1 MNSAV
6 GIGGLRGIIGAD
18 DLMTYTPCHN
28 VVEKVVSLVCRC
40 DRCRQSLA
48 YSITFSESLCD
59 HYWDVKPCKK
69 HLTIFPIMSVLF
81 IFKNSID

>member
-40 DRCRQSLA
+40 DRCRQSR
-48 YSITFSESLCD
+48 
-59 HYWDVKPCKK
+59 
-69 HLTIFPIMSVLF
+69 IFHNVFRVTM
-81 IFKNSID
+81 